1 MTLPDNGATEEN
13 ISAESPFPFLIHITG
28 TSVFPLL
35 NAEVQR
41 KQAFLPQEADP
52 GTSAEPFSVDNS
64 SWLL

>member
-1 MTLPDNGATEEN
+1 MTLPDNGETEEN

-52 GTSAEPFSVDNS
+52 GTSAEPFSVDNN